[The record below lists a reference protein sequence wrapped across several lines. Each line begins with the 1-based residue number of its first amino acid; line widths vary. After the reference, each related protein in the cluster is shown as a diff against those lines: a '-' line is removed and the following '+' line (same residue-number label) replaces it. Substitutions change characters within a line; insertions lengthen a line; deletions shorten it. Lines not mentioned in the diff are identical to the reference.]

1 MLSLTQM
8 AVDSC
13 AQPASQFLVQ
23 ACSNVH
29 CRETN
34 GQAAVLILRDG
45 VPIGLTIDA
54 STQGINEIMWFLRP
68 SKLAGI
74 SKSNKK

>member
-54 STQGINEIMWFLRP
+54 STQGINARSERASP
-68 SKLAGI
+68 I
-74 SKSNKK
+74 SKASRSTSS